1 MKKILFSTLIAVSIF
16 TSGFAAGTEKKFLMA
31 ERSLQSEFKNAG
43 KVEWSNKQ
51 GMMKATFLNNGKPT
65 EAYFGTEAQLIATCT
80 MVNLDE
86 VPTKAKIKLAQK
98 FAGYKITEAIIYEDA
113 DGQAFYVSAENNTQK
128 VIIKSK
134 DGFTSVFQKSI
145 KK

>member
-1 MKKILFSTLIAVSIF
+1 MKKILFSTLIAVTIF
-16 TSGFAAGTEKKFLMA
+16 TSGFAAETEKKFLMA
-31 ERSLQSEFKNAG
+31 EHSLQSEFKNAG
-43 KVEWSNKQ
+43 KVEWSNKH

-86 VPTKAKIKLAQK
+86 VPSSAKINLAQK
-98 FAGYKITEAIIYEDA
+98 FAGYRITEAIIYEDA